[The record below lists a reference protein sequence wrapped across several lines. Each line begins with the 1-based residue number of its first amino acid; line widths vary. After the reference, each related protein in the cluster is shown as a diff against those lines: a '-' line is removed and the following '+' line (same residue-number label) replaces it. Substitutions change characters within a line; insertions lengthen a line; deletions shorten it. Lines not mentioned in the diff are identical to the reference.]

1 MGIFDLTGKVAIVTG
16 SSKGI
21 GKSIAEQMAQQ
32 GAKVVIS
39 SRKAP
44 ACEEVAQNIRKS
56 GGQAV
61 AIPANISDK
70 AQLENLVA
78 QTRKQLGPIDILVCN
93 AASNPYYGPT
103 EKMPDDAFDKIMKN
117 NILSNIWLSNLCAPD
132 MKAKKD
138 GAIIVVSSIGGLRGT
153 AILGAYGISKAAD
166 MALVRNLALELGPHN
181 IRVNTIA
188 PGLVK
193 TDFAKALWEDEA
205 LLENRLERSPLKRI
219 GEPDDIGGIAVM
231 LASRAGA
238 FLTGQVI
245 VVDGGVTIA

>member
-1 MGIFDLTGKVAIVTG
+1 LVDKT
-16 SSKGI
+16 
-21 GKSIAEQMAQQ
+21 
-32 GAKVVIS
+32 
-39 SRKAP
+39 RKAF
-44 ACEEVAQNIRKS
+44 
-56 GGQAV
+56 
-61 AIPANISDK
+61 
-70 AQLENLVA
+70 
-78 QTRKQLGPIDILVCN
+78 GPIDILVCN

-103 EKMPDDAFDKIMKN
+103 EKMPDDAFDKIMRN
-117 NILSNIWLSNLCAPD
+117 NILSNIWLANLCAPD

-193 TDFAKALWEDEA
+193 TDFAKALWEDEK

-219 GEPDDIGGIAVM
+219 GVPDDIGGIAVM

-238 FLTGQVI
+238 FMTGQVL
-245 VVDGGVTIA
+245 VADGGVTIA